1 VFASRKEATLSESD
15 SVLGV
20 KVGHK
25 VSFSKTVSADDVQA
39 FAEVTGDMN
48 PVHLDSGYASKTRF
62 KERIA
67 HGMLSAGFISAA
79 LGTKLAPDCTVVY
92 LSQQLR
98 FQRPVKVGDT
108 ITANCEVTALQPE
121 RRFVTVQTNCVNQAG
136 EEVVTGEA
144 LVLLDEYRA

>member
-1 VFASRKEATLSESD
+1 MSESD
-15 SVLGV
+15 DVRGI

-25 VSFSKTVSADDVQA
+25 VSFTKTVSDRDIQS
-39 FAEVTGDMN
+39 FAEVTEDAN
-48 PVHLDSGYASKTRF
+48 PVHLNEDYASKTRF
-62 KERIA
+62 KGRIA

-79 LGTKLAPDCTVVY
+79 LGTRLAPDSVVVY

-98 FQRPVKVGDT
+98 FQRPVKIGDT

-121 RRFVTVQTNCVNQAG
+121 RRFVTVKTDCVNQAG

-144 LVLLDEYRA
+144 LVLLDEYRG

>member
-1 VFASRKEATLSESD
+1 MSESD
-15 SVLGV
+15 DVRGI

-25 VSFSKTVSADDVQA
+25 VSFTKTVSDRDIQS
-39 FAEVTGDMN
+39 FAEVTGDAN
-48 PVHLDSGYASKTRF
+48 PVHLNEDYASKTRF
-62 KERIA
+62 KGRIA

-79 LGTKLAPDCTVVY
+79 LGTRLAPDSVVVY

-98 FQRPVKVGDT
+98 FQRPVKIGDT

-121 RRFVTVQTNCVNQAG
+121 RRFVTVKTDCVNQAG

-144 LVLLDEYRA
+144 LVLLDEYRG

>member
-1 VFASRKEATLSESD
+1 MSESE

-20 KVGHK
+20 KVGSK
-25 VSFSKTVSADDVQA
+25 VSFSKTVSASDVVA
-39 FAEVTGDMN
+39 FAEVTGDAN
-48 PVHLDSGYASKTRF
+48 PLHLDEAYASKTRF
-62 KERIA
+62 KGRIA

-79 LGTKLAPDCTVVY
+79 LGTKLAPNAVVVY

-108 ITANCEVTALQPE
+108 ITANCEVTAVQPE
-121 RRFVTVQTNCVNQAG
+121 RRFVTVKTDCVNQAG

-144 LVLLDEYRA
+144 MILLDEYRG

>member
-1 VFASRKEATLSESD
+1 
-15 SVLGV
+15 
-20 KVGHK
+20 
-25 VSFSKTVSADDVQA
+25 
-39 FAEVTGDMN
+39 
-48 PVHLDSGYASKTRF
+48 VHLDSGYASKTRF

>member
-1 VFASRKEATLSESD
+1 MSESD
-15 SVLGV
+15 NVLGI

-25 VSFSKTVSADDVQA
+25 ASFSKTVSDADIVK
-39 FAEVTGDMN
+39 FAEVSGDMN
-48 PVHLDSGYASKTRF
+48 PVHLDQAYAAKTRF

-79 LGTKLAPDCTVVY
+79 LGTRLAPNATVVY

-98 FQRPVKVGDT
+98 FQRPVKIGDT

-121 RRFVTVQTNCVNQAG
+121 RRFVTVKTDCVNQSG

-144 LVLLDEYRA
+144 LVLLDELRG

>member
-1 VFASRKEATLSESD
+1 MSESE

-20 KVGHK
+20 KVGSK
-25 VSFSKTVSADDVQA
+25 VSFSKTVSASDVVA
-39 FAEVTGDMN
+39 FAEVTGDAN
-48 PVHLDSGYASKTRF
+48 PLHLDEAYASKTRF
-62 KERIA
+62 KGRIA

-79 LGTKLAPDCTVVY
+79 LGTKLAPNAVVVY

-108 ITANCEVTALQPE
+108 ITADCEVTAVQPE
-121 RRFVTVQTNCVNQAG
+121 RRFVTVKTDCVNQAG

-144 LVLLDEYRA
+144 MILLDEYRG